1 MARRDNDMTGRRA
14 SNLRWCGMGQI
25 REGEGRWQRTR
36 QMRPYEPTTD
46 WGGACRL
53 HEKRGQEQTIRPN
66 TQAQAQKA
74 LSHRSW
80 SLQEVVTGEGDSPT
94 TPTQNL
100 RRLLYQDCRTAR
112 YATAARYLIR
122 GASEEAGREVRSTS
136 PSVQYGRVPSSL
148 EIATLQSVHLPASPP
163 VPVYQSSDPAR
174 RQKPRAEL
182 GN

>member
-1 MARRDNDMTGRRA
+1 MRA
-14 SNLRWCGMGQI
+14 GYT
-25 REGEGRWQRTR
+25 E
-36 QMRPYEPTTD
+36 
-46 WGGACRL
+46 
-53 HEKRGQEQTIRPN
+53 RGQEQTIRPN
-66 TQAQAQKA
+66 TQAQAQAQAQKA
-74 LSHRSW
+74 LSHRSQ
-80 SLQEVVTGEGDSPT
+80 SLQEVVTGEGNSPT

-112 YATAARYLIR
+112 YAAAARYLIR
-122 GASEEAGREVRSTS
+122 AALEEAGTEYLSLS
-136 PSVQYGRVPSSL
+136 IPGCHPSL